1 MHVLFVCTGN
11 ICRSPTAERVTRAF
25 AVKHGLSRLTA
36 SSAGTRAVVGYGME
50 PTAAEV
56 LRTLGGDPKGF
67 RARQLSPAN
76 VDDADLILTMT
87 TRHRDKVL
95 AASPRAMRRTF
106 TLLEAGRLLAI
117 PMAAETVV
125 QRLAQA
131 RGQQTHGERVDD
143 MATRSAWTTALSR
156 RSAPKWSRRFGRSCM
171 RSPKIR
177 RCADLR
183 RASAA
188 GHARQAG
195 VADTIT
201 LSR

>member
-1 MHVLFVCTGN
+1 MRHVAAGTLHANPEEGHDMHVLFVCTGN

-106 TLLEAGRLLAI
+106 TLLEAGRLLECLAG
-117 PMAAETVV
+117 AETVA

-143 MATRSAWTTALSR
+143 IVDPIGLDDGTFEAVGAQVVEALR
-156 RSAPKWSRRFGRSCM
+156 PLLHALAEDP
-171 RSPKIR
+171 
-177 RCADLR
+177 ALR
-183 RASAA
+183 
-188 GHARQAG
+188 
-195 VADTIT
+195 
-201 LSR
+201 

>member
-1 MHVLFVCTGN
+1 MRHVAAGILHANPKEGHDMHVLFVCTGN

-143 MATRSAWTTALSR
+143 IVDPIGLDDGTFEAVGTQVVEALR
-156 RSAPKWSRRFGRSCM
+156 PLLHALAEDP
-171 RSPKIR
+171 
-177 RCADLR
+177 ALR
-183 RASAA
+183 
-188 GHARQAG
+188 
-195 VADTIT
+195 
-201 LSR
+201 

>member
-1 MHVLFVCTGN
+1 MRHVAAGTLHANPEEGHDMHVLFVCTGN

-56 LRTLGGDPKGF
+56 LRTLGGNPKGF

-143 MATRSAWTTALSR
+143 IVDPIGLDDGTFEAVGAQVVEALR
-156 RSAPKWSRRFGRSCM
+156 PLLHALAEDP
-171 RSPKIR
+171 
-177 RCADLR
+177 ALR
-183 RASAA
+183 
-188 GHARQAG
+188 
-195 VADTIT
+195 
-201 LSR
+201 

>member
-1 MHVLFVCTGN
+1 MRHVAAGTLHANPEEGHDMHVLFVCTGN
-11 ICRSPTAERVTRAF
+11 VCRSPTAERVTRAF

-56 LRTLGGDPKGF
+56 LRTLGGNPKGF

-143 MATRSAWTTALSR
+143 IVDPIGLDDGTFEAVGAQVVEALR
-156 RSAPKWSRRFGRSCM
+156 PLLHALAEDP
-171 RSPKIR
+171 
-177 RCADLR
+177 ALR
-183 RASAA
+183 
-188 GHARQAG
+188 
-195 VADTIT
+195 
-201 LSR
+201 

>member
-1 MHVLFVCTGN
+1 MRHVAAGILHANPEEGHDMHVLFVCTGN

-50 PTAAEV
+50 PTAGEV

-143 MATRSAWTTALSR
+143 IVDPIGLDDGTFEAVGAQVVEALR
-156 RSAPKWSRRFGRSCM
+156 PLLHALAEDP
-171 RSPKIR
+171 
-177 RCADLR
+177 ALR
-183 RASAA
+183 
-188 GHARQAG
+188 
-195 VADTIT
+195 
-201 LSR
+201 

>member
-1 MHVLFVCTGN
+1 MRHVAAGILHANPEEGHDMHVLFVCTGN

-143 MATRSAWTTALSR
+143 IGDPIGLDDGTFEAVGAQVVEALR
-156 RSAPKWSRRFGRSCM
+156 PLLHALAEDP
-171 RSPKIR
+171 
-177 RCADLR
+177 ALR
-183 RASAA
+183 
-188 GHARQAG
+188 
-195 VADTIT
+195 
-201 LSR
+201 

>member
-1 MHVLFVCTGN
+1 MRHVAARTLHANPEEGHDMHVLFVCTGN

-143 MATRSAWTTALSR
+143 IGDPIGLDDGTFEAVGAQVVEALR
-156 RSAPKWSRRFGRSCM
+156 PLLHALAEDP
-171 RSPKIR
+171 
-177 RCADLR
+177 ALR
-183 RASAA
+183 
-188 GHARQAG
+188 
-195 VADTIT
+195 
-201 LSR
+201 

>member
-1 MHVLFVCTGN
+1 MRHVAAGILHANPEEGHDMHVLFVCTGN

-56 LRTLGGDPKGF
+56 LRTLGGNPKGF

-143 MATRSAWTTALSR
+143 IVDPIGLDDGTFEAVGAQVVEALR
-156 RSAPKWSRRFGRSCM
+156 PLLHALAEDP
-171 RSPKIR
+171 
-177 RCADLR
+177 ALR
-183 RASAA
+183 
-188 GHARQAG
+188 
-195 VADTIT
+195 
-201 LSR
+201 

>member
-143 MATRSAWTTALSR
+143 IGDPIGLDDGTFEAVGAQVVEALR
-156 RSAPKWSRRFGRSCM
+156 PLLHALAEDP
-171 RSPKIR
+171 
-177 RCADLR
+177 ALR
-183 RASAA
+183 
-188 GHARQAG
+188 
-195 VADTIT
+195 
-201 LSR
+201 